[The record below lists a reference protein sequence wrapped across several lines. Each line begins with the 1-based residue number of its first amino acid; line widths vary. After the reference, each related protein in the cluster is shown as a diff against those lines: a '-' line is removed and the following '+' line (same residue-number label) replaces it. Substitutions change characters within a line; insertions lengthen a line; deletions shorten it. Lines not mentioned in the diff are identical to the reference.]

1 MHPESEYLFKKLLWN
16 LKIDGLDAFLKWYN
30 ESKNFLETSVLYN
43 LVKLSFIV
51 LTISSGVEHE

>member
-30 ESKNFLETSVLYN
+30 ESKNFLEDLYN
-43 LVKLSFIV
+43 K
-51 LTISSGVEHE
+51 GKM